1 MESIGEIL
9 HAARDER
16 KAPIAQV
23 SRDTKISERY
33 IAAMEGNE
41 FSILPALAYAKGFLK
56 IYAEYLDLD
65 PKPLVDQ
72 LMQEY
77 GGGANQPFPVE
88 EEVLLPHA
96 ATGVWKY
103 TTIGV
108 GGAILVVLALLSGV
122 RLLRSCEKSR
132 TVKSTAAET
141 EELETLPLPALPTVR
156 QVAIPAPQATQP
168 AEPKVKQKK
177 LMAKARDN
185 VMVKVYADGVLLFN
199 ETIRKGKEESWL
211 AKEGFDVRVSR
222 PRMVDLALDGKPI
235 REIKGRE
242 AVNLAIDKDS
252 EVMVYK
258 GKMRSE

>member
-9 HAARDER
+9 RAAREER

-65 PKPLVDQ
+65 PKPLVEQ

-77 GGGANQPFPVE
+77 GGSANQPFPVE
-88 EEVLLPHA
+88 EEAFLPHA

-103 TTIGV
+103 TAIGV
-108 GGAILVVLALLSGV
+108 GGAILVVLALLSGM

-132 TVKSTAAET
+132 TAKSTAAEM
-141 EELETLPLPALPTVR
+141 EELETLPLPALPTVK
-156 QVAIPAPQATQP
+156 QIAIPSPQATQP

-177 LMAKARDN
+177 LAAKAREN
-185 VMVKVYADGVLLFN
+185 VMMKVYADGVLLFN
-199 ETIRKGKEESWL
+199 EMIHKGKEESWL
-211 AKEGFDVRVSR
+211 AKEGFDVRVAR
-222 PRMVDLALDGKPI
+222 PRMVELSLDGKPV
-235 REIKGRE
+235 REFKGRDP
-242 AVNLAIDKDS
+242 VNLAIDKGG